1 MRIATNIV
9 ERLKEDAFM
18 KSEIVRV
25 TGKSYPTV
33 LRWIYNNDEMLTLK
47 AVVDVIKKNYL
58 LKDQH
63 LFSTEP
69 EKQPLT
75 Y

>member
-33 LRWIYNNDEMLTLK
+33 LRWLYNNDEMLTLK
-47 AVVDVIKKNYL
+47 AVVDVIKKNYQL
-58 LKDQH
+58 QEPQLFDQP
-63 LFSTEP
+63 SKE
-69 EKQPLT
+69 PLT